1 MEPKYYIYSFV
12 ILLTIYGIAVG
23 NYPKFKMNRATI
35 ALIGAVV
42 LILINAISFERA
54 LLAVDLNTIL
64 LLFSMMVINSNL
76 KIAGF
81 FNKTTQFVLEYAS
94 TPIRLLFLVTFSSG
108 ILSALFLNDTIVLAV
123 TPVLIDVLKRLK
135 RNPVPYIIALVASA
149 NIGSSATLIGNPQ
162 NMIIGI
168 ASGINFVDYTLIQ
181 SIPSIIG
188 LFLINLVIIPLYRK
202 EFNNEN
208 FGAIHIERVYI
219 YKPLLVKSIVSLIIM
234 LAMMVIG
241 INLALS
247 AFTAAAILLFTR
259 RLKPERVFQEID
271 WSLLV
276 FFSGLFIITD
286 SIETSGIG
294 KMLFVGMKPF
304 FDDGLASFTVTTAF
318 LSNLVSNVPAVIL
331 IKPLIPLMGDQDK
344 MWMVLGFA
352 STFAGNLTLL
362 GSVANLIGVEIA
374 RKQNIII
381 SFREYLK
388 SGILITVLSIAV
400 GLIWFIYIT

>member
-1 MEPKYYIYSFV
+1 MEFKFYIYSFV

-23 NYPKFKMNRATI
+23 NYPKFRMNRATI

-42 LILINAISFERA
+42 LILINAISFEKA
-54 LLAVDLNTIL
+54 LQAVDLNTIL

-76 KIAGF
+76 KISGF
-81 FNKTTQFVLEYAS
+81 FNKTTQFVLKYAS
-94 TPIRLLFLVTFSSG
+94 TPTRLIFLVTFSSG

-123 TPVLIDVLKRLK
+123 TPVLIDVLKKLK
-135 RNPVPYIIALVASA
+135 RNPIPYIIALVASA
-149 NIGSSATLIGNPQ
+149 NVGSSATLIGNPQ
-162 NMIIGI
+162 NMIIGVS
-168 ASGINFVDYTLIQ
+168 SGISFVDYTIIQ
-181 SIPSIIG
+181 SVPSIIG
-188 LFLINLVIIPLYRK
+188 LVLINLIIIPLYRK
-202 EFNNEN
+202 EFSNEK
-208 FGAIHIERVYI
+208 FGTIHIERVYI
-219 YKPLLVKSIVSLIIM
+219 YKPLLIKSIVSLIIM
-234 LAMMVIG
+234 FGMLVFG

-294 KMLFVGMKPF
+294 NILFVGMKPF
-304 FDDGLASFTVTTAF
+304 FDGGLASFTVTTAL

-331 IKPLIPLMGDQDK
+331 IKPLIPMMGSEDK
-344 MWMVLGFA
+344 VWMVLGFA

-362 GSVANLIGVEIA
+362 GSVANLIGIEIA

-381 SFREYLK
+381 SFWEYLK
-388 SGILITVLSIAV
+388 SGILITILTIAV
-400 GLIWFIYIT
+400 GLIWFSYIV